1 MPLTSLL
8 PRLLSDRARAS
19 SLNLSLAALTTLGAL
34 GMPQG
39 RALGVPVEAASRP
52 YRVVDLEHPA
62 AVSQM
67 VPLGATE
74 FGAIVALGWRDGE
87 STAAEVWVSLPAPM
101 FGLSTG
107 WTSLGPPPSP
117 GVGRVTG
124 VAFSPSL
131 RVSAHAGATATVFGP
146 EAELET
152 LVVGSEY
159 ATAPTRIFVERLP
172 EWDWVATAV
181 SEDGAAV
188 GIVTEAESANDGST
202 RSCWIYGEESGVF
215 HSPAGGSVSV
225 VALAVTNGLH
235 AAGVAFDGVDPLQP
249 QYAVLMQANDTTR
262 LDDLADGRFVFAS
275 SIDPSLSILAARI
288 RQDGGMQLC
297 RLVRDSVDPTLDG
310 KTDELDIAPFVENFV
325 NRSEKAD
332 VNLDSEVDGNDLQ
345 MFWNALAT
353 EETPEVDWG
362 ARALQLSVCAELF
375 VDPRFWPV
383 SVRIAAEN
391 GLRALIGVGT
401 LEPMALHT
409 PECVAA
415 VTALL
420 PVCADDW
427 NDSCEELAADFYNSA
442 NADQPTVSHYCE
454 EIVCAIDST
463 CCENWDALC
472 ATLAGNNCN
481 TPGVGCAWT
490 GQPWPYSPRFLSY
503 CGANNGMA
511 FPSPCFNECCFHHD
525 GCYGSCGR
533 HGGPTEGLNGGALQN
548 AKASC
553 DLSWMRC
560 MRQKCVTG
568 SGDPYYQPP
577 ISECHSGDVA
587 GCKYIAL
594 GYYTAVLYGG
604 NDAWCECCGSTDA
617 PQWDRSEMCFP
628 TPLPWPPP
636 APPAPAP
643 PPVPGPRFAPRYH

>member
-1 MPLTSLL
+1 VPLTSLL
-8 PRLLSDRARAS
+8 PRLLPDRALAS
-19 SLNLSLAALTTLGAL
+19 RLSLSLAVLTTLGAL

-39 RALGVPVEAASRP
+39 RALGVLAEAASRP

-107 WTSLGPPPSP
+107 WTSLGPLPSP
-117 GVGRVTG
+117 GVDRVSG

-131 RVSAHAGATATVFGP
+131 RVSAHAGATAAVFGP

-152 LVVGSEY
+152 LVVGSES

-188 GIVTEAESANDGST
+188 GIVTEVETATNGPT
-202 RSCWIYGEESGVF
+202 RSCWVYGEESGVF
-215 HSPAGGSVSV
+215 HSPTAGPASV

-249 QYAVLMQANDTTR
+249 QYAVLMQANDTMR

-288 RQDGGMQLC
+288 RQDSGMQLC

-310 KTDELDIAPFVENFV
+310 KTDAEDIAPFFESLVAA
-325 NRSEKAD
+325 SPKAD
-332 VNLDSEVDGNDLQ
+332 VNLDGEVNGVDLQ
-345 MFWNALAT
+345 MFWEALST
-353 EETPEVDWG
+353 EQDPDVDWG
-362 ARALQLSVCAELF
+362 ARALQLSKCADLF

-383 SVRIAAEN
+383 SVRIAAES

-427 NDSCEELAADFYNSA
+427 SDACEELAADFYNSA
-442 NADQPTVSHYCE
+442 NADHPTVSHYCD

-472 ATLAGNNCN
+472 ATMAENNCN
-481 TPGVGCAWT
+481 TPGIGCAWT
-490 GQPWPYSPRFLSY
+490 GQPWPYDWTYGGY
-503 CGANNGMA
+503 CGAAGGDSYPNQ
-511 FPSPCFNECCFHHD
+511 CFNECCFHHD
-525 GCYGSCGR
+525 ACYGSCGR
-533 HGGPTEGLNGGALQN
+533 HGGPIGGIGGGVVRNGKG
-548 AKASC
+548 SC
-553 DLSWMRC
+553 DFRWHHC
-560 MRQKCVTG
+560 MRQKCRTG
-568 SGDPYYQPP
+568 SPQWNPP
-577 ISECHSGDVA
+577 GSECPSNLADCYRVAEVYFDAVFFSPSGA
-587 GCKYIAL
+587 A
-594 GYYTAVLYGG
+594 
-604 NDAWCECCGSTDA
+604 AWCACCGSTDA

-628 TPLPWPPP
+628 TPLAWPPP
-636 APPAPAP
+636 APSAPAP